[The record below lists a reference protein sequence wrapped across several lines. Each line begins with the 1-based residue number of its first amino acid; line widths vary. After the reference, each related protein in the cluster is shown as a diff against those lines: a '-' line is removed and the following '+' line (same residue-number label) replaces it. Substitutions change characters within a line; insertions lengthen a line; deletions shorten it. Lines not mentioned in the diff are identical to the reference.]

1 MTSKSATLKQA
12 TDGGVETAGSEHAPV
27 HERVPPEDILNEP
40 NLELLR
46 GLLRCMDSVE
56 EVREY
61 VAYENRHQQRETV
74 LRLLDQRA
82 TALKWAQ

>member
-12 TDGGVETAGSEHAPV
+12 TDGGVETAESGQAPV
-27 HERVPPEDILNEP
+27 HKRIPPEDILNEP

-46 GLLRCMDSVE
+46 GLLRCIDSVE
-56 EVREY
+56 EVQEY
-61 VAYENRHQQRETV
+61 VAYENQHQQRETV